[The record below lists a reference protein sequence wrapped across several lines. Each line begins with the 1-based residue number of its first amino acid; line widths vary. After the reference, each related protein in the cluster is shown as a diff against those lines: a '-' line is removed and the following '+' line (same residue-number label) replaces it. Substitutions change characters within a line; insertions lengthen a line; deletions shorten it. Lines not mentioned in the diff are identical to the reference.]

1 MLSENTIR
9 RRLRAKGLRL
19 EKTPSRHWTRDWY
32 GPGYMVIDDRNMVV
46 LGASQRPYDGTL
58 DEAAELAV

>member
-1 MLSENTIR
+1 MLSESTIR

-19 EKTPSRHWTRDWY
+19 EKAPARHWTRDWY

-46 LGASQRPYDGTL
+46 LGASRRPYDGTL
-58 DEAAELAV
+58 AEAAELAA